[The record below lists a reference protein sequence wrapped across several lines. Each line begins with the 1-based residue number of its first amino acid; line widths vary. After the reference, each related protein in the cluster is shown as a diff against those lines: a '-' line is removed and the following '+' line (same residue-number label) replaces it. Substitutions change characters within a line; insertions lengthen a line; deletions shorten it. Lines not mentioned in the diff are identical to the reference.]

1 MELHYRTLDNDSS
14 SRAPLSRAPIII
26 LHGIFGTSDNWQT
39 FGKRLSEDYEIFLV
53 DLRNHGNSPHSE
65 TFDYP
70 SMADD
75 LHEFIEQHAL
85 VEPVIL
91 GHSMGG
97 KVAMF
102 YATQH
107 PEGFGKL
114 IVVDIAPRAYP
125 VHHQAV
131 LEALGAVAIDEITD
145 RDEAEAQMKPHVAER
160 GVRQFLM
167 KNLKRTDQNSFEWKL
182 NLPVIRDNIENV
194 GVAVDYS
201 NPVEKPV
208 LFIRGD
214 QSDYIQED
222 DEPLIKKIFPQ
233 AQIKMIEGAGHW
245 VHAEQPDT
253 LYEVVTDFLE
263 G

>member
-1 MELHYRTLDNDSS
+1 MELYYRTLGENASNQS
-14 SRAPLSRAPIII
+14 PVII

-39 FGKRLSEDYEIFLV
+39 FGKRLSEDRPVYLL

-75 LHEFIEQHAL
+75 LHQFIQQHELA
-85 VEPVIL
+85 EPVIL

-107 PEGFGKL
+107 PTGFSKL

-131 LEALGAVAIDEITD
+131 LQALGAVAINEITG

-167 KNLKRTDQNSFEWKL
+167 KNLKRTDQDSFEWKL

-194 GVAVDYS
+194 GVAVNDRTS
-201 NPVEKPV
+201 VEKPV
-208 LFIRGD
+208 LFIRGN
-214 QSDYIQED
+214 QSDYIQDE
-222 DEPLIKKIFPQ
+222 DEPLIEKVFPQ
-233 AQIKMIEGAGHW
+233 AQVKTIEGAGHW
-245 VHAEQPDT
+245 VHAEQPDA
-253 LYEVVTDFLE
+253 LYEVVTDFLKE
-263 G
+263 

>member
-1 MELHYRTLDNDSS
+1 MELYYRTLGDDSS
-14 SRAPLSRAPIII
+14 NQPPVII

-39 FGKRLSEDYEIFLV
+39 FGKRLSENYQVYLV
-53 DLRNHGNSPHSE
+53 DLRNHGNSPHGE

-107 PEGFGKL
+107 PEELSKL

-131 LEALGAVAIDEITD
+131 LEALGAVVIDEITG

-167 KNLKRTDQNSFEWKL
+167 KNLKRTDQDSFEWKV

-194 GVAVDYS
+194 GVAVNDS
-201 NPVEKPV
+201 TSVEKPV
-208 LFIRGD
+208 LFIRGN
-214 QSDYIQED
+214 QSDYIQDD

-233 AQIKMIEGAGHW
+233 AQVETIKGAGHW
-245 VHAEQPDT
+245 VHAEQPDV
-253 LYEVVTDFLE
+253 LYEVVKDFLRK
-263 G
+263 